1 MSNMKF
7 DVEDVVYNKVYSQTL
22 SRKYST
28 CSAKEY
34 SIYPSR
40 EIYKHIINYKTKQN
54 GIINR

>member
-7 DVEDVVYNKVYSQTL
+7 DVEHVIYNKVYSQTL

-40 EIYKHIINYKTKQN
+40 
-54 GIINR
+54 